1 MTIKDEF
8 CFQAALGSEGPAGA
22 PGKDGLT
29 PFINEAGNWQIG
41 LSDTGVKAA
50 GTNGAPGKDGLT
62 PVINPAGNWQIG
74 PNDTGIKA
82 AGENGRDGQN
92 GTDGTPARVNVA
104 GTETLEPNAPAQVI
118 NRGTEQNAQLL
129 FKIPRGARGEET
141 TLRQPHYDTFAD
153 LLREHPAGT
162 VQEAYVVGTLND
174 IYIWDPVVHNWVS
187 VGRLGWLPDI
197 VEEELNKKQDRLT
210 VEQMAAVNSG
220 MTADKRDAYD
230 AYADEIKT
238 VAADGKAYTDD
249 KTGEVRDLVNALQ
262 LVKFVSALP
271 ETGESKYLYA
281 VPQDEKTLEGENI
294 VLLFVWDE
302 WNGWATVGVQTTA
315 VDLSEYAKQADLT
328 AETSARQEADLAL
341 ETATAA
347 KYGPD
352 NLTAGAGVKITALP
366 KPGGIDAHT
375 KAVWHFDGDTYMPIP
390 QTSYFQGN
398 LSGDTGVGMVSSQAK
413 FGGNSLQL
421 AGAGAYFGAVVRDW
435 DLFAGDFTLEFWHY
449 ITGNLGVTLL
459 GFSPSQTDFDV
470 RNFPF
475 RLSSGSLGSYSNN
488 RLKINEIE
496 LNSAVEEPK
505 NQWNHIALT
514 FTKATSQVKLYLNG
528 TFYGETTLSAVPSG
542 ACNLTFYEQSNLAQY
557 FDEVRVS
564 DVVRYD
570 GDFTPRETAFYDD
583 ADTPTEYEISA
594 TAGGAGL
601 PLFTPLY
608 LDHAPEDMSWVKSN
622 YAQLSK
628 AVYPDA
634 YAKLLDAFN
643 GAGGA
648 FNLSGGDKT
657 LSEKLRLLLYG
668 LTKYVEQNI
677 TFDGIGT
684 IDVDAVTW
692 HVGIL
697 TDKKNYGLC
706 LANGKEVLF
715 TQGDPVIM
723 YSANGYTYA
732 VWPHLT
738 GSNPTGIGINS
749 SDEWT
754 LNGDCT
760 PTVQMVTMAQA
771 PTDILEFYRAVNGW
785 RIIDAQDT
793 AAVAAA
799 EAEYTALGIAWYY
812 ILNTDEEWFKL
823 PRNDWFFQGGG
834 NETPGQRVDAGL
846 PDHTHQAPYGKNDN
860 GHYHDR
866 GSARPHP
873 ATAEWFTTING
884 YGKDS
889 TLASASNDI
898 YGASQTVQPPAIK
911 MALYFYLGGNI
922 QNAANI
928 NAGALAET
936 VNELSGAKLD
946 KSAIVRFETPYQQMA
961 VNQAYTFDLTN
972 SGLLNIPQ
980 EKWRVKFLLK
990 MTAAQGSLAVDDVV
1004 EVVAASAWL
1013 STYGASGLI
1022 FAKSGNNAKV
1032 VTGGHNSI
1040 LWYPSSASGVNFSNT
1055 QIKLCIE
1062 AVNA

>member
-1 MTIKDEF
+1 MTIKDDF

-22 PGKDGLT
+22 AGKDGLT
-29 PFINEAGNWQIG
+29 PFINEEGNWQIG
-41 LSDTGVKAA
+41 RSDTGVKAA

-62 PVINPAGNWQIG
+62 PVINSAGNWQIG

-82 AGENGRDGQN
+82 AGTNGRDGQN

-162 VQEAYVVGTLND
+162 VQEAYVVGALND

-187 VGRLGWLPDI
+187 VGRLGWLPEK

-210 VEQMAAVNSG
+210 DEQMAAVNSG
-220 MTADKRDAYD
+220 ITADKRAAYD
-230 AYADEIKT
+230 AYADEIKK

-249 KTGEVRDLVNALQ
+249 KTGEVRELVNALQ

-281 VPQDEKTLEGENI
+281 VPQDEKTLDGENI
-294 VLLFVWDE
+294 VLLFVWNDTD
-302 WNGWATVGVQTTA
+302 GWATVGVQTTA

-328 AETSARQEADLAL
+328 AEASARQEADLAL

-352 NLTAGAGVKITALP
+352 NLTAGAGVKITTLP

-390 QTSYFQGN
+390 QTPYFQGN
-398 LSGDTGVGMVSSQAK
+398 LSAGTAVVSSQAK
-413 FGGNSLQL
+413 FGGKSLQL

-459 GFSPSQTDFDV
+459 GVSTSQTDFDV

-496 LNSAVEEPK
+496 LNSEVEEPK

-514 FTKATSQVKLYLNG
+514 FVKATSQVKLYLNG
-528 TFYGETTLSAVPSG
+528 TFYGETTLSSVPSG

-583 ADTPTEYEISA
+583 ADAPTEYEISA
-594 TAGGAGL
+594 TEGGAGL
-601 PLFTPLY
+601 PLLSVHWS
-608 LDHAPEDMSWVKSN
+608 DHLLNRMDMLRADTFSW
-622 YAQLSK
+622 QDG
-628 AVYPDA
+628 AVYTSA
-634 YAKLLDAFN
+634 YNELLTEYNNAASADE
-643 GAGGA
+643 
-648 FNLSGGDKT
+648 T
-657 LSEKLRLLLYG
+657 
-668 LTKYVEQNI
+668 
-677 TFDGIGT
+677 DGSISFKRT
-684 IDVDAVTW
+684 P
-692 HVGIL
+692 
-697 TDKKNYGLC
+697 K
-706 LANGKEVLF
+706 
-715 TQGDPVIM
+715 
-723 YSANGYTYA
+723 GYK
-732 VWPHLT
+732 
-738 GSNPTGIGINS
+738 I
-749 SDEWT
+749 
-754 LNGDCT
+754 C
-760 PTVQMVTMAQA
+760 
-771 PTDILEFYRAVNGW
+771 
-785 RIIDAQDT
+785 
-793 AAVAAA
+793 AADQHDNVAALYESTGA
-799 EAEYTALGIAWYY
+799 AWYY
-812 ILNTDEEWFKL
+812 ILDVPNQCFKL
-823 PRNDWFFQGGG
+823 PRTKFGFTGLRTGAG
-834 NETPGQRVDAGL
+834 NYVAPGL

-860 GHYHDR
+860 GDYHLQ
-866 GSARPHP
+866 GGARPHP

-889 TLASASNDI
+889 TPASASNDI
-898 YGASQTVQPPAIK
+898 YGSAETVQPPATE
-911 MALYFYLGGNI
+911 MYLYFFVGNFT
-922 QNAANI
+922 QSAVEQTAGLNAEMFNGKADTDLANV
-928 NAGALAET
+928 A
-936 VNELSGAKLD
+936 S
-946 KSAIVRFETPYQQMA
+946 
-961 VNQAYTFDLTN
+961 
-972 SGLLNIPQ
+972 NI
-980 EKWRVKFLLK
+980 
-990 MTAAQGSLAVDDVV
+990 DYVV
-1004 EVVAASAWL
+1004 ESYKDGNNW
-1013 STYGASGLI
+1013 YRKY
-1022 FAKSGNNAKV
+1022 KSGWLEQGGIYTTSTNIENITFLKPFAHIPTIQATVAVADNTFQNGTVEIHNLTTLGFTKQYVINV
-1032 VTGGHNSI
+1032 VGGWS
-1040 LWYPSSASGVNFSNT
+1040 WYACG
-1055 QIKLCIE
+1055 QGAE
-1062 AVNA
+1062 